1 MRPAGGFL
9 RKADNCL
16 QRSGSCQSSQ
26 GTLSFPCAGC
36 ASYPFADLP
45 PGNTLRCKLFP
56 SSKFYRS
63 QLYFSGCMWY
73 NEVNEILVFVRV
85 IMINFLNDIRNAE
98 NPISNNRKLINTI
111 AILFLGIAL
120 GTFSKY
126 LDFRQTELPG
136 VLMAINGVLDIGN
149 FLGRFAIWI
158 LIALCISIYSNSA
171 IRASINVFV
180 FFVGMVA
187 SYYLYSN
194 YIAGFFPR
202 SYAMIWFGFTAVS
215 PLLAFVCWYAKGK
228 SKLAFILS
236 ALILAVLFNMCFVY
250 GCWYFN
256 AKSVLEVIVFI
267 IGLIVL
273 RRDTLRSSAL
283 MGTISIVL
291 AVLLDMVIPFHFG

>member
-1 MRPAGGFL
+1 
-9 RKADNCL
+9 
-16 QRSGSCQSSQ
+16 
-26 GTLSFPCAGC
+26 
-36 ASYPFADLP
+36 
-45 PGNTLRCKLFP
+45 
-56 SSKFYRS
+56 
-63 QLYFSGCMWY
+63 
-73 NEVNEILVFVRV
+73 
-85 IMINFLNDIRNAE
+85 MINFLNDIRNAE

-291 AVLLDMVIPFHFG
+291 AVYLIWLFHFILDKQLQVCQSFHHRANLTRTFRTEYHPPTSGHLSRKSETVSCFSFVPNEVVNHHPIQSTTGRRKPLCPVPTMI

>member
-1 MRPAGGFL
+1 M
-9 RKADNCL
+9 K
-16 QRSGSCQSSQ
+16 
-26 GTLSFPCAGC
+26 
-36 ASYPFADLP
+36 
-45 PGNTLRCKLFP
+45 K
-56 SSKFYRS
+56 
-63 QLYFSGCMWY
+63 
-73 NEVNEILVFVRV
+73 
-85 IMINFLNDIRNAE
+85 FLNDIRSAE
-98 NPISNNRKLINTI
+98 NPISGNRKIINTI
-111 AILFLGIAL
+111 AILLLGIAL
-120 GTFSKY
+120 GTFSKF
-126 LDFRQTELPG
+126 LDFRQAELPS

-228 SKLAFILS
+228 SRPAFMLS
-236 ALILAVLFNMCFVY
+236 VLILAVLFNMTFVY
-250 GCWYFN
+250 GWGYFE
-256 AKSVLEVIVFI
+256 ARSVLELIVFI
-267 IGLIVL
+267 IGLTVL
-273 RRDTLRSSAL
+273 RRDTLKSSVL

-291 AVLLDMVIPFHFG
+291 AFLLDMVIPFHFG